1 MVRVWDA
8 YGNYGIRLSSGVV
21 MAVNLKVVSLFIM
34 FLVVAGFL
42 VSPVKADAEADFESL
57 FFGAG
62 AWLGLLLFMI
72 VSVALVAISKYT
84 AVFVVVITVMFEVEY
99 YNRLDIYGNHVWKMV
114 ILLFFAL
121 FVCIT
126 ALLDKRR

>member
-1 MVRVWDA
+1 
-8 YGNYGIRLSSGVV
+8 